1 MDYDYDPVPLM
12 SKAQLTSAEGLERS
26 SQYLKTMSS
35 RRTVRQFSDQPV
47 PKDIIDTAIRA
58 AGTAPSG
65 ANHQPW
71 HFVCI
76 RDPNIKREIR
86 LAAEAE
92 ERAFYAGKAGDNWL
106 QDIGPLGTDAQ
117 KPFLE
122 TAPWL
127 IAIFSERY
135 GLDANGSKRKNYYI
149 SESVGI
155 ATGFLISALHTAGL
169 ATLTHTPS
177 PMKFLNTI
185 LKRPANE
192 RPFILMVVGYAAPNA
207 KVPRAATIKKS
218 FHEIATFA

>member
-1 MDYDYDPVPLM
+1 VDYDYDPVPLA

-26 SQYLKTMSS
+26 SQYLETMSS

-218 FHEIATFA
+218 FNEIATFA

>member
-76 RDPNIKREIR
+76 QDPNIKREIR